1 MSANERKKTGASMRW
16 PAENVT
22 RHEEVVPRH
31 MSDCQADF
39 LKRAA
44 SSDPPVALPAL
55 YE

>member
-22 RHEEVVPRH
+22 SHEEVVPRH
-31 MSDCQADF
+31 TPGRQADF

-44 SSDPPVALPAL
+44 SSEPPVALPAL